1 MDVVWLALIVAFVAG
16 LGMLAGGG
24 ARRED
29 LRARRRWDTAFELE
43 SRRLQRTD
51 ATGVLKCRS
60 CGTSAS
66 ERSGRCPRCGAVL

>member
-1 MDVVWLALIVAFVAG
+1 MDAVWLVLLVGLVAG

-29 LRARRRWDTAFELE
+29 ARARRRWDTAFELE

-51 ATGVLKCRS
+51 ATGVLMCRG

-66 ERSGRCPRCGAVL
+66 ERAGRCPRCGAIL